1 MQSFK
6 DEAEVSKP
14 YIQHF
19 MQNSIYVFNKLSTIW
34 NSEAI
39 KDIAETGKIDGIELW
54 LILQFL
60 EN

>member
-1 MQSFK
+1 
-6 DEAEVSKP
+6 
-14 YIQHF
+14 